1 MAVMPQAQCC
11 NGEQIC
17 GALRA
22 FYLWTEL
29 SLGPTEVEGIF
40 TRLLATHLLPEI
52 QFSTDEGDLPC
63 PYTGIRLAE
72 KLASGCRLVVGQS
85 T

>member
-29 SLGPTEVEGIF
+29 SLGPTEVEESS
-40 TRLLATHLLPEI
+40 LA
-52 QFSTDEGDLPC
+52 F
-63 PYTGIRLAE
+63 
-72 KLASGCRLVVGQS
+72 
-85 T
+85 